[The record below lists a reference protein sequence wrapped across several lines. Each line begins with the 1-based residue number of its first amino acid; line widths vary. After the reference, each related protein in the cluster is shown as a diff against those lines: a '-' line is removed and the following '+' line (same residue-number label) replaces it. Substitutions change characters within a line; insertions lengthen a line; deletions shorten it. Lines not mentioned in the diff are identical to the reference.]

1 MRKLLLALS
10 TVAIFGCS
18 DNSSPTE
25 SATHTSEAT
34 EMDGVGGVNVITSTI
49 ISDPANDPYSVEN
62 MSKAMRKQ
70 VLAKSGAD
78 SQEVEQLTLEPN
90 YLYVRFLANGKKG
103 VSELKAYDTSLVL
116 FKHPLD
122 YKPIRKPAVYI
133 DPLLPDSIIP
143 MFATV
148 PANYKFG
155 PTRYEIIKKLF
166 LVEPLD
172 DECDDNECSDGADS
186 TTAVRALAKKASD
199 QSSSLMEK
207 LNDVGVS
214 LRDIEWE
221 SLSMTGNLGNR
232 VDAQKLE
239 PGESPVMG
247 WSLFG
252 GGKKLGGHLTYEDDS
267 FKDSNGKFIP
277 QPLEGVRVTGGYSY
291 YWREAHTD
299 KNGYFKIPEKWTFKI
314 DFEANFDSDEFLL
327 EDGHSSYG
335 EDLEIE
341 HNNYKS
347 DWNET
352 FSGNKAK
359 WCVVWTAAYQ
369 YWYGD
374 RFGLKKPR
382 TNTAGNMSLDIE
394 VYYKNDKDL
403 KTAVEDADF
412 TYSNTAYG
420 YYFLGD
426 TFYDD
431 RILIRAYN
439 RASAGLYRSTIHEIA
454 HFSLYSNQK
463 YNIFKEEK
471 ENYRDAYTRGIE
483 WYFTN
488 HRYCSGDKKSICGV
502 SYQQHY
508 IGLIQDLVD
517 DNGSYAKGSGSDK
530 VSGFK
535 ITDVEK
541 AFLASKTLDEVK
553 SYILKNL
560 PSGKGGRSYT
570 EKNLKALF
578 DHWKGWL

>member
-1 MRKLLLALS
+1 MKKLLLALS
-10 TVAIFGCS
+10 AVAILGCS

-25 SATHTSEAT
+25 SSTNTSDVT
-34 EMDGVGGVNVITSTI
+34 EMEGVGGVNVITSTI

-90 YLYVRFLANGKKG
+90 YLYVRFLANGKQG

-133 DPLLPDSIIP
+133 DPSLPDSIIP

-155 PTRYEIIKKLF
+155 PTKYEVIKKLF

-172 DECDDNECSDGADS
+172 EDCDGNECSDGADS

-199 QSSSLMEK
+199 QPGSLMKK

-221 SLSMTGNLGNR
+221 SLSMTGNLDKR
-232 VDAQKLE
+232 IDDTQKLK

-252 GGKKLGGHLTYEDDS
+252 GGKKLGGQLK
-267 FKDSNGKFIP
+267 FKDDQLGV
-277 QPLEGVRVTGGYSY
+277 QPLVGVRVTGGYSY

-299 KNGYFKIPEKWTFKI
+299 KDGKFRIPEKWNFKI
-314 DFEANFDSDEFLL
+314 DFEANFDSDDFLL
-327 EDGHSSYG
+327 EDGHSGYG

-352 FSGNKAK
+352 FTGDEAK
-359 WCVVWTAAYQ
+359 WCIVWTAAYQ

-374 RFGLKKPR
+374 IFGLKRPR
-382 TNTAGNMSLDIE
+382 QNKWWNWSLDIE
-394 VYYKNDKDL
+394 VYYKNKKDYKNL
-403 KTAVEDADF
+403 LPTSGLFIGCGAGESQGKYKYNLGGLEEICISTKGVSSKVI
-412 TYSNTAYG
+412 YSTV
-420 YYFLGD
+420 
-426 TFYDD
+426 
-431 RILIRAYN
+431 
-439 RASAGLYRSTIHEIA
+439 IHEIA
-454 HFSLYSNQK
+454 HTSHYWNTSQSLSTFFDLPYDFRNT
-463 YNIFKEEK
+463 
-471 ENYRDAYTRGIE
+471 YTRGIE
-483 WYFTN
+483 NYLSMK
-488 HRYCSGDKKSICGV
+488 RYKTPGTEYHTHEYTGILEDLQDSDNVYKPKGEDFVVVKGDAVQGFNIVDLEKAIFATSSLGELKTYLKK
-502 SYQQHY
+502 HY
-508 IGLIQDLVD
+508 P
-517 DNGSYAKGSGSDK
+517 SGSGGRKYTTTAIDNL
-530 VSGFK
+530 FK
-535 ITDVEK
+535 YWMQK
-541 AFLASKTLDEVK
+541 
-553 SYILKNL
+553 
-560 PSGKGGRSYT
+560 
-570 EKNLKALF
+570 
-578 DHWKGWL
+578 